1 MSSTFPISLAPRSSV
16 VFLGIGIILIAS
28 LITLGTAFVIPDF
41 WLQLLV
47 LLIGG
52 IVFLPFFLTAPEH
65 WLFSLLVLSLSFA
78 ARLRLFGSQI
88 HQGGAEGALA
98 PLDFPLLALA
108 GLYLLD
114 NLKHKS
120 WKWGRVEF
128 ALALWGMLMLPSL
141 FVAPNVSFSIYELI
155 RLGKVLL
162 LIACIRRFIC
172 TPQRAVFVVYLL
184 LAVILL
190 QSTLGLMQFALNRS
204 LGLFAL
210 GEADSVFLDTSIGE
224 GSSRVGGTLGHANN
238 LALFLELL
246 LPFCFSIFLSTDI
259 RVRLRTLT
267 VIVLALGT
275 VTIVLTQSRS
285 GWLAFVV
292 ALTIVLLSQVRNR
305 YFWTNGKL
313 LTLGAVVLAAI
324 VSLWL
329 LWDKIYLRLTAS
341 SPYSFLFRRNL
352 LTIAW
357 QMVQDSPLIG
367 TGLNN
372 FVLNVPHYLTANI
385 INQGYPVHN
394 IYFLIAAE
402 TGMFGFVGFV
412 IVLFAIFRT
421 GRQAVRQHGGVL
433 AAMARG
439 LLAGIVAVLTHGLL
453 GWGWRLDVVN
463 ILFWFIVGYLISL
476 NAMQPTAL
484 GSGDQTAVNPH
495 IA

>member
-1 MSSTFPISLAPRSSV
+1 MFSPLPISPTTRTSV
-16 VFLGIGIILIAS
+16 VFLGIGIVLIAS
-28 LITLGTAFVIPDF
+28 LITVGGAIVLPDF
-41 WLQLLV
+41 WLQLVV

-52 IVFLPFFLTAPEH
+52 IVFLPFLLTAPEH
-65 WLFSLLVLSLSFA
+65 WLFTLLVLSLSFA
-78 ARLRLFGSQI
+78 ARLRLFSSQI

-108 GLYLLD
+108 ALYLLD
-114 NLKHKS
+114 NLKHKN

-128 ALALWGMLMLPSL
+128 ALALWGILMLPSL
-141 FVAPNVSFSIYELI
+141 LVAPNAAFSIYELI
-155 RLGKVLL
+155 RLGKVFL
-162 LIACIRRFIC
+162 LIACIRCFIR
-172 TPQRAVFVVYLL
+172 TPQRAVFVAYLL

-246 LPFCFSIFLSTDI
+246 LPLCFSILLSTDI
-259 RVRLRTLT
+259 RPRLRTLAL
-267 VIVLALGT
+267 IVLTLGT
-275 VTIVLTQSRS
+275 ITIILTQSRS

-292 ALTIVLLSQVRNR
+292 ALTTVVLFQVRNR
-305 YFWTNGKL
+305 YFWTKGKL
-313 LTLGAVVLAAI
+313 LTLSALSLVAI
-324 VSLWL
+324 ASLWL

-352 LTIAW
+352 LAIAW

-372 FVLNVPHYLTANI
+372 FVLNVPNYLTANI

-394 IYFLIAAE
+394 IYFLIVAE
-402 TGMFGFVGFV
+402 TGIFGFVGFI
-412 IVLFAIFRT
+412 IVLLAIFRT
-421 GRQAVRQHGGVL
+421 SRQAARQHVGVL

-439 LLAGIVAVLTHGLL
+439 LLAGIVAVLVHGLL

-476 NAMQPTAL
+476 NAMQPTAWD
-484 GSGDQTAVNPH
+484 SGGQTAVNPH
-495 IA
+495 VA